1 MQLHLA
7 IYERMC
13 YNKCKNGGDG
23 FGAAN
28 MSCGCDIHVQCR
40 WRNPAV
46 AVSDGRNPSAITD

>member
-23 FGAAN
+23 FGTEN
-28 MSCGCDIHVQCR
+28 MSRGCDIRVQR
-40 WRNPAV
+40 RRGNPAV
-46 AVSDGRNPSAITD
+46 AVSDGRDPPASAD